1 MRIPE
6 IQVACFELNAL
17 PWIQL
22 PWMPYSTVSEAQWEV
37 TPHFAW

>member
-17 PWIQL
+17 QL
-22 PWMPYSTVSEAQWEV
+22 PWMPYSTVSGAQWEV